1 MSSTVFSV
9 QNTHL
14 QKIQPDILGFGV
26 SDFGDQLQ
34 FAENDV
40 LRRIR
45 EEWWERYRHTVRY
58 KDITKITSVEM
69 DSSKLTDSQWTQSVV
84 YLCLWKYIYPQLTK
98 WRDPDTG
105 EGKDAF
111 QVQIDFYRDRYDEE
125 FQAVLNEEEF
135 YEVDALDE
143 NEEYCPVC
151 APLEEKKK
159 KKKSSKR

>member
-1 MSSTVFSV
+1 MATTEFSV
-9 QNTHL
+9 ANAHL
-14 QKIQPDILGFGV
+14 QKIQPDILGFGIT
-26 SDFGDQLQ
+26 DFADQIQ

-58 KDITKITSVEM
+58 KDITKVTSVEM
-69 DSSKLTDSQWTQSVV
+69 TSSKLTNAQWELSVV
-84 YLCLWKYIYPQLTK
+84 YLALWKYIYPQLTK

-125 FQAVLNEEEF
+125 FQSVLRDGVE
-135 YEVDALDE
+135 YDE
-143 NEEYCPVC
+143 DGGGSVSDS
-151 APLEEKKK
+151 EKEPIHHL
-159 KKKSSKR
+159 RLVR

>member
-1 MSSTVFSV
+1 MATNEFNVT
-9 QNTHL
+9 NTSL
-14 QKIQPDILGFGV
+14 TKIQPDILGFGIA
-26 SDFGDQLQ
+26 DFADQLQ

-45 EEWWERYRHTVRY
+45 EEWWERYRHQVRY

-84 YLCLWKYIYPQLTK
+84 YLCLWKYVYPILTK
-98 WRDPDTG
+98 WRDPETG

-125 FQAVLNEEEF
+125 FQAILRDGVEYDEDGGGTVSDSEK
-135 YEVDALDE
+135 EALHSLRL
-143 NEEYCPVC
+143 V
-151 APLEEKKK
+151 
-159 KKKSSKR
+159 R

>member
-1 MSSTVFSV
+1 MATTLFGVA
-9 QNTHL
+9 NTNL

-45 EEWWERYRHTVRY
+45 EEWGERYRHQVRY

-69 DSSKLTDSQWTQSVV
+69 TNSKLTPSQWELSVV
-84 YLCLWKYIYPQLTK
+84 YIALWKYIYPQLTK

-105 EGKDAF
+105 EGKDTF
-111 QVQIDFYRDRYDEE
+111 QVQIDFYRERYEEE
-125 FQAVLNEEEF
+125 FQAILRDGVE
-135 YEVDALDE
+135 YDE
-143 NEEYCPVC
+143 DGGGTVSDS
-151 APLEEKKK
+151 EKEPIHFL
-159 KKKSSKR
+159 RLVR

>member
-14 QKIQPDILGFGV
+14 QKIQPDILGFGITTFV
-26 SDFGDQLQ
+26 DQIQ

-45 EEWWERYRHTVRY
+45 EEWWERYRHQVRY
-58 KDITKITSVEM
+58 KDITKVTSVEM
-69 DSSKLTDSQWTQSVV
+69 TNSKLTPSQWELSVV
-84 YLCLWKYIYPQLTK
+84 YLALWKYIYPILTK

-111 QVQIDFYRDRYDEE
+111 QVQIDFYRDRYNEE
-125 FQAVLNEEEF
+125 FAQVLKDG
-135 YEVDALDE
+135 V
-143 NEEYCPVC
+143 EYD
-151 APLEEKKK
+151 
-159 KKKSSKR
+159 